1 MTHFTMFSTPVF
13 VEDVKDTN
21 LEKEA
26 LIKLAY
32 KMKSREPSQEKT
44 NVGGYQ
50 TGAMHKSTEFLNLI
64 AKLQQNINENL
75 NTYAFDQK
83 LEIKVRNAWIN
94 INNKDAFNRPHVH
107 PSSEFACI
115 FYLKIPENSGNVV
128 FIKDSMYRM
137 DGICDLP
144 AKESNILN
152 CLSFFIKPEEN
163 RFVMFP
169 SYVEHFVEENKSTED
184 RISLSFNLSVTPKQ

>member
-13 VEDVKDTN
+13 IKDVIDTDS
-21 LEKEA
+21 EKEA

-115 FYLKIPENSGNVV
+115 FYLKIPENSGKVV
-128 FIKDSMYRM
+128 FIKDSRYRM
-137 DGICDLP
+137 DGICEVS
-144 AKESNILN
+144 AKEYNI
-152 CLSFFIKPEEN
+152 
-163 RFVMFP
+163 
-169 SYVEHFVEENKSTED
+169 
-184 RISLSFNLSVTPKQ
+184 